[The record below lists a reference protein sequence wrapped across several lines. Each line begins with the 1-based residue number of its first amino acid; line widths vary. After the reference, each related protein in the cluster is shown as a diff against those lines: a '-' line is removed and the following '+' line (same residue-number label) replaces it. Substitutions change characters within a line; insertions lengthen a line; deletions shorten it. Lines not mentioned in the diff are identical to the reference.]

1 MEKVSPQFDWPVF
14 FKLVNLPDPGEIDCG
29 QPEFFTAVGK
39 VVSKTPIEDLK
50 TYLKWNVLRGL
61 APYLSSDFV
70 NERFDFYSKFL
81 NGSKAM
87 EPRWKRVMKSV
98 NGSLGEALGEL
109 YVKET
114 FPPKQSASK

>member
-1 MEKVSPQFDWPVF
+1 MNIKGLEKVSPQFDWPIF
-14 FKLVNLPDPGEIDCG
+14 FKLVNLSDPGDIDVG

-81 NGSKAM
+81 NGSKAITKM
-87 EPRWKRVMKSV
+87 EKNYEV
-98 NGSLGEALGEL
+98 
-109 YVKET
+109 
-114 FPPKQSASK
+114 SKWIIGRGAWRIIC